1 MRATQRYA
9 DFLQDSSHLI
19 LTPFA
24 GNGGAAGCNYS
35 RILSGVFAR
44 DGKVTHSSASV
55 KTLRA
60 QPSASL
66 LKVWGLSSRQ
76 GWKGFHDWGPETQE
90 IEMTNIHF
98 IQVGPW
104 GHGWAGYK
112 DNAAASNL
120 QQEWEWA
127 EQTSVFTFQLQ
138 VGEEKKHT
146 HRKYLEI
153 TSTVR

>member
-9 DFLQDSSHLI
+9 DFLQHSSRLI

-66 LKVWGLSSRQ
+66 LKVWAADRGERASMIEAQRPRKSKWQTFILFKWDRGVMAELVIRTMQQPQTYSKSESGRNKHLYSLFSSRLE
-76 GWKGFHDWGPETQE
+76 K
-90 IEMTNIHF
+90 
-98 IQVGPW
+98 
-104 GHGWAGYK
+104 
-112 DNAAASNL
+112 
-120 QQEWEWA
+120 
-127 EQTSVFTFQLQ
+127 
-138 VGEEKKHT
+138 KKHT
-146 HRKYLEI
+146 HTDSIWK
-153 TSTVR
+153 